1 MANNDFDDSS
11 ALDKRVTFQRYVGEA
26 DLVGDYQFFDDA
38 NWEDVLTVWA
48 QLRSIGSR
56 EFLAAGQEQ
65 SEVTHNVKIRARSW
79 DYNVVWM
86 RLKCGSR
93 IFRLLSPPLDL
104 AGTKRYQL
112 IKAAELWRQPEEPP
126 VSAG

>member
-1 MANNDFDDSS
+1 MANDFDDSS
-11 ALDKRVTFQRYVGEA
+11 ALDKRVTFQRYTGEA
-26 DLVGDYQFFDDA
+26 DQVGDWQYFDDS
-38 NWEDVLTVWA
+38 NWTDVITVWA

-56 EFLAAGQEQ
+56 EFTAAGQEQ

-86 RLKCGSR
+86 RLKYGNR

-112 IKAAELWRQPEEPP
+112 ITAAELWTQAEEPP

>member
-11 ALDKRVTFQRYVGEA
+11 ALDTRVTFQRYVGEA
-26 DLVGDYQFFDDA
+26 DLVGDYQFFDDD

-56 EFLAAGQEQ
+56 EFSAAGQEQ

-79 DYNVVWM
+79 DYSVVWM
-86 RLKCGSR
+86 RLKAGDR